1 MQHDK
6 SKYGASGGVAQHR
19 NIPYDTVGGGMNRTS
34 NWYLLLS
41 MTFLGKCIVVSCIVV
56 LLS

>member
-1 MQHDK
+1 MMNR
-6 SKYGASGGVAQHR
+6 STYGAGGGVAQRR
-19 NIPYDTVGGGMNRTS
+19 NIPYDMVGGRMNRTS

-41 MTFLGKCIVVSCIVV
+41 VPFLETRIVVNYIVV